1 MIESKYSYEK
11 IEEELYRNPS
21 LKNYLDEIN
30 QYKLLTQE
38 EETTLFNKI
47 NEGDISAKQLIINSN
62 LRLVVGI
69 AKMYVG
75 RGLEMLDLIQ
85 EGNIGLIKSI
95 DKFDINRGYKFS
107 TYATYHIKR
116 AITYAI
122 SCKGRHIR
130 LPDKMHD
137 LLKKCKK
144 IEVILE
150 KKLCRKPTLEEI
162 ALKANLKVN
171 EVEKIYSYSFD
182 AISIN
187 TPIDSDEKNT
197 LEDILCNKK
206 DEIEQ
211 KIINKEM
218 KEKINYIIL
227 NSNLTKEQI
236 EFLRLRYGLEKTK
249 KEISIMYDMPY
260 KRVDNR
266 ITSSLKKIRKNKEIN
281 EISFY

>member
-1 MIESKYSYEK
+1 MIDSKYSYEK
-11 IEEELYRNPS
+11 IEEDLYKNPS

-30 QYKLLTQE
+30 QYKLLTQQE
-38 EETTLFNKI
+38 EIDLFNRIKQ
-47 NEGDISAKQLIINSN
+47 GDMSAKQLIINSN
-62 LRLVVGI
+62 LRLVVSI

-95 DKFDINRGYKFS
+95 DKFDINRGYKLS

-122 SCKGRHIR
+122 SCKGRHIK
-130 LPDKMHD
+130 LPDKMYE
-137 LLKKCKK
+137 LLKRCKK
-144 IEVILE
+144 IEIILE
-150 KKLCRKPTLEEI
+150 KTLCRKPTLEEI
-162 ALKANLKVN
+162 ALKANLKLS

-187 TPIDSDEKNT
+187 TPIDFDEKTT
-197 LEDILCNKK
+197 LEDVLYDKT
-206 DEIEQ
+206 DEIQE

-218 KEKINYIIL
+218 KEIINYIIL

-236 EFLRLRYGLEKTK
+236 EFLKLRYGLEKTK
-249 KEISIMYDMPY
+249 KEISMIYDVPY

-266 ITSSLKKIRKNKEIN
+266 ITSSLKKLRKNKEIN
-281 EISFY
+281 KISFN